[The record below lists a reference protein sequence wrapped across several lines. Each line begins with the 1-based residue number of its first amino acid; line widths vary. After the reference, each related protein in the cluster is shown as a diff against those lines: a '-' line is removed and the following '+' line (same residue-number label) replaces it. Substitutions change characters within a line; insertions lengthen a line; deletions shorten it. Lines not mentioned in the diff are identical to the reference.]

1 VAHDLTRDELAAALT
16 AWSQLCAHAEPL
28 AETLPASLGWLRA
41 RWEAGDDH
49 LPLHLVHDLGHLLL
63 RGRDFRF
70 ASTRALARWPDD
82 ERALRL
88 AYEDRVVG
96 RWALDRSV
104 TEAHVVIAGLAPSLR
119 DAAVAHA
126 IGLALAGP
134 LRAVARVRGN
144 PAHLRALAAARAPAT
159 TEDPA
164 AAPDP
169 GWRAWALAQLADS
182 LAAVPAGRLLGAE
195 DLWEIAH
202 LPALPSESARLALR
216 ELLGVVE
223 GIGPVSPGVAGSIR
237 RRAREV
243 PTDREEADHYPAGG
257 FDAIATRGAFENLVR
272 SEVMYV
278 GEGVASGSDVDLF
291 DVRFV
296 EHELLF
302 YTRDESP
309 LLDARREV
317 TVVFDRPARLRHK
330 RAALPAQTLVL
341 AEALALG
348 LQADLVR
355 VFGPAGARV
364 RLAWRCDT
372 DDDRVA
378 AAEEQGLLALPLAAE
393 IAHRR
398 VELGTLHRW
407 GELPAAPAIV
417 LSPSPP
423 PGDFG
428 PLAWVETDR
437 DDWLALDRSW
447 PAREGPTALRTL
459 ADALLVAVADGRSAR
474 VNSRP
479 SREGAVARG

>member
-223 GIGPVSPGVAGSIR
+223 GIGPVSPGVAG
-237 RRAREV
+237 
-243 PTDREEADHYPAGG
+243 
-257 FDAIATRGAFENLVR
+257 
-272 SEVMYV
+272 
-278 GEGVASGSDVDLF
+278 
-291 DVRFV
+291 
-296 EHELLF
+296 
-302 YTRDESP
+302 
-309 LLDARREV
+309 
-317 TVVFDRPARLRHK
+317 
-330 RAALPAQTLVL
+330 
-341 AEALALG
+341 
-348 LQADLVR
+348 
-355 VFGPAGARV
+355 
-364 RLAWRCDT
+364 
-372 DDDRVA
+372 
-378 AAEEQGLLALPLAAE
+378 
-393 IAHRR
+393 
-398 VELGTLHRW
+398 
-407 GELPAAPAIV
+407 
-417 LSPSPP
+417 
-423 PGDFG
+423 
-428 PLAWVETDR
+428 
-437 DDWLALDRSW
+437 
-447 PAREGPTALRTL
+447 
-459 ADALLVAVADGRSAR
+459 
-474 VNSRP
+474 
-479 SREGAVARG
+479 